1 METQKFNLCWNEFD
15 KAASL
20 TLKCLVEDQDFTDV
34 TISCD
39 DQQMQV
45 MWMLAHFEVLPT
57 VCSAKIMCK
66 KANCVNNT
74 FLLSCTGSQDSAS
87 VLKLCV

>member
-45 MWMLAHFEVLPT
+45 VIVDFGRLVHF
-57 VCSAKIMCK
+57 A
-66 KANCVNNT
+66 
-74 FLLSCTGSQDSAS
+74 
-87 VLKLCV
+87 

>member
-45 MWMLAHFEVLPT
+45 CLIFAYIGDY
-57 VCSAKIMCK
+57 AKY
-66 KANCVNNT
+66 T
-74 FLLSCTGSQDSAS
+74 YFQRSFDSFLS
-87 VLKLCV
+87 

>member
-45 MWMLAHFEVLPT
+45 VIVDFGRLVHF
-57 VCSAKIMCK
+57 AKHTNFQK
-66 KANCVNNT
+66 
-74 FLLSCTGSQDSAS
+74 S
-87 VLKLCV
+87 